1 MIKSYL
7 KVIVVV
13 VAAAATITI
22 LVTSILPPTSVLAE
36 NGVIQIQIR
45 GAGVGDNLKISAYTD
60 RDSWEWR
67 DSFTIGDSLVK
78 QVNGVSIGD
87 IINVC
92 VINFKDGK
100 ENCNSGTFN
109 NNGSVEINIDMG

>member
-1 MIKSYL
+1 MRKSDH
-7 KVIVVV
+7 KVIVV
-13 VAAAATITI
+13 ARITI
-22 LVTSILPPTSVLAE
+22 LVTSVLLPASVFAE
-36 NGVIQIQIR
+36 NGVIQIQIL

-67 DSFTIGDSLVK
+67 DSFTIGDNLVK

-92 VINFKDGK
+92 VINFKDGR
-100 ENCNSGTFN
+100 EDCDSGTFN
-109 NNGSVEINIDMG
+109 NNGSVEINIDVS

>member
-1 MIKSYL
+1 MRKRGH
-7 KVIVVV
+7 KVIIV
-13 VAAAATITI
+13 ATITI
-22 LVTSILPPTSVLAE
+22 LVTSVLLPSIVFAE

-67 DSFTIGDSLVK
+67 DSFTIGDNLVK
-78 QVNGVSIGD
+78 QVDGVSTGD

-92 VINFKDGK
+92 IINFKDGR
-100 ENCNSGTFN
+100 EDCDSGTFN
-109 NNGSVEINIDMG
+109 SNGNVEINIDVG

>member
-1 MIKSYL
+1 MRKSDH
-7 KVIVVV
+7 KVIVV
-13 VAAAATITI
+13 AMITI
-22 LVTSILPPTSVLAE
+22 LVTLVLFPSNVFAE

-67 DSFTIGDSLVK
+67 DSFTIGDNLVK
-78 QVNGVSIGD
+78 QVNGVSTGD

-92 VINFKDGK
+92 IINFKDGR
-100 ENCNSGTFN
+100 EDCDSGTFN
-109 NNGSVEINIDMG
+109 SNGSVEINIDVG

>member
-1 MIKSYL
+1 MRKSDH
-7 KVIVVV
+7 KVIVV
-13 VAAAATITI
+13 ATIAI
-22 LVTSILPPTSVLAE
+22 LVTSVLLPDSVFAE
-36 NGVIQIQIR
+36 NGVIQIQIL

-67 DSFTIGDSLVK
+67 DSFTIGDNLVK

-92 VINFKDGK
+92 VINFKDGR
-100 ENCNSGTFN
+100 EDCDSGTFN
-109 NNGSVEINIDMG
+109 NNGSVEINIDVG

>member
-1 MIKSYL
+1 MRKSDH
-7 KVIVVV
+7 KVIVV
-13 VAAAATITI
+13 ARITI
-22 LVTSILPPTSVLAE
+22 LVTSVLLPASVFAE
-36 NGVIQIQIR
+36 NGVIQIQIL

-67 DSFTIGDSLVK
+67 DSFTIGDNIVK

-92 VINFKDGK
+92 VINFKDGR
-100 ENCNSGTFN
+100 EDCDSGTFN
-109 NNGSVEINIDMG
+109 NNGSVEINIDVS

>member
-1 MIKSYL
+1 MRKSDH
-7 KVIVVV
+7 KVIVV
-13 VAAAATITI
+13 ARITI
-22 LVTSILPPTSVLAE
+22 LVTSVLLPVSVFAE
-36 NGVIQIQIR
+36 NGVIQIQIL

-67 DSFTIGDSLVK
+67 DSFTIGDNLVK

-92 VINFKDGK
+92 VINFKDGR
-100 ENCNSGTFN
+100 EDCDSGTFN
-109 NNGSVEINIDMG
+109 NNGSVEINIDVG

>member
-1 MIKSYL
+1 MMIKSYL

-13 VAAAATITI
+13 AAAAATITI
-22 LVTSILPPTSVLAE
+22 VVTSILLPTSVLAE

-67 DSFTIGDSLVK
+67 DSFTIGDNLVK
-78 QVNGVSIGD
+78 QVNGVSIGA
-87 IINVC
+87 V
-92 VINFKDGK
+92 
-100 ENCNSGTFN
+100 SYTHLTLPT
-109 NNGSVEINIDMG
+109 S

>member
-1 MIKSYL
+1 MKKSYL
-7 KVIVVV
+7 KVIVVT
-13 VAAAATITI
+13 TITI
-22 LVTSILPPTSVLAE
+22 VVTSILLSTSVLAE

-45 GAGVGDNLKISAYTD
+45 GAGVGDNLKISAYTE

-67 DSFTIGDSLVK
+67 DSFTIGDNLVK

-92 VINFKDGK
+92 VINFKDGR
-100 ENCNSGTFN
+100 EDCDSGTFN
-109 NNGSVEINIDMG
+109 NNGSVEINIDVG

>member
-1 MIKSYL
+1 MRKSYH

-13 VAAAATITI
+13 TITI
-22 LVTSILPPTSVLAE
+22 LVTSVLLPTSVFAE

-67 DSFTIGDSLVK
+67 DSFTIGDNLVK

-92 VINFKDGK
+92 VINLKDGR
-100 ENCNSGTFN
+100 EDCDSGTFN
-109 NNGSVEINIDMG
+109 NNGNVKINIDVG

>member
-1 MIKSYL
+1 MRKSDH
-7 KVIVVV
+7 KVIVV
-13 VAAAATITI
+13 ATITI
-22 LVTSILPPTSVLAE
+22 LVTLVLFPSNVFAE

-67 DSFTIGDSLVK
+67 DSFTIGDNLVK
-78 QVNGVSIGD
+78 QVNGVSTGD

-92 VINFKDGK
+92 IINFKDGK
-100 ENCNSGTFN
+100 EDCDSGTFN
-109 NNGSVEINIDMG
+109 SNDSVEINIDVG

>member
-1 MIKSYL
+1 MRKSDH
-7 KVIVVV
+7 KVIVV
-13 VAAAATITI
+13 ARITI
-22 LVTSILPPTSVLAE
+22 LVTSVLLPASVFAE
-36 NGVIQIQIR
+36 NGVIQIQIL

-67 DSFTIGDSLVK
+67 DSFTIGDHLVK

-92 VINFKDGK
+92 VINFKDGR
-100 ENCNSGTFN
+100 EDCDSGTFN
-109 NNGSVEINIDMG
+109 NNGSGEINIDVS

>member
-1 MIKSYL
+1 MKKNYL
-7 KVIVVV
+7 KVIVV
-13 VAAAATITI
+13 ATITI
-22 LVTSILPPTSVLAE
+22 VVTSILLPTNVLAE

-45 GAGVGDNLKISAYTD
+45 GAGVGDNLKISAYTE

-67 DSFTIGDSLVK
+67 DSFTIGDNLVK

-92 VINFKDGK
+92 VINFKDGR
-100 ENCNSGTFN
+100 EDCDSGTFN
-109 NNGSVEINIDMG
+109 NNGSVEINIDVG

>member
-1 MIKSYL
+1 MKKSYL
-7 KVIVVV
+7 KVIVV
-13 VAAAATITI
+13 ATITI
-22 LVTSILPPTSVLAE
+22 VVTSILLPTSVLAE

-45 GAGVGDNLKISAYTD
+45 GAGVGDNLKISAYTE

-67 DSFTIGDSLVK
+67 DSFTIGDNLVK

-92 VINFKDGK
+92 VINFKDGR
-100 ENCNSGTFN
+100 EDCDSGTFN
-109 NNGSVEINIDMG
+109 NNGSVEINIDVG

>member
-1 MIKSYL
+1 MRKSDH
-7 KVIVVV
+7 KVIVV
-13 VAAAATITI
+13 ATITI
-22 LVTSILPPTSVLAE
+22 LVTLVLFPSNVFAE

-67 DSFTIGDSLVK
+67 DSFTIGDNLVK
-78 QVNGVSIGD
+78 QVNGVSTGD

-92 VINFKDGK
+92 IINFKDGK
-100 ENCNSGTFN
+100 EDCDSGTFN
-109 NNGSVEINIDMG
+109 SNGSVEINIDVG

>member
-1 MIKSYL
+1 MMIKSYL

-13 VAAAATITI
+13 AATITI

-36 NGVIQIQIR
+36 NGVIQLQIR

-92 VINFKDGK
+92 VIHFKDGK

>member
-1 MIKSYL
+1 MKKSYL
-7 KVIVVV
+7 KVIVV
-13 VAAAATITI
+13 ATITI
-22 LVTSILPPTSVLAE
+22 LVTLVLLPSIVFAE

-67 DSFTIGDSLVK
+67 DSFTIGDDLVK

-92 VINFKDGK
+92 VINLKDGR
-100 ENCNSGTFN
+100 EDCDSGTFN
-109 NNGSVEINIDMG
+109 NNGNVKINIDVG